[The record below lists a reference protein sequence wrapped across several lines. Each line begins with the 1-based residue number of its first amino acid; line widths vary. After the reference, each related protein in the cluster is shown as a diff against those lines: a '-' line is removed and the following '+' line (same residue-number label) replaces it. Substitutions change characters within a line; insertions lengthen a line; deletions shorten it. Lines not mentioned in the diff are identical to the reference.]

1 LSSREAR
8 AMNSLRS
15 RLILGSSLVA
25 LIPLAL
31 AMYLLSRQIESTV
44 RTQAAERLSAALGAV
59 QSQLAGDG
67 RRISER
73 LQIVARDPLLKR
85 LYLLRPAGSRDLSE
99 YLRERRVLL
108 GLDFL
113 DLADTN
119 RAVIADG
126 TGASVAADTGRVVW
140 RVDSVPGNSHYGLQ
154 IESLEGVPALALAE
168 IEAIR
173 YESDIV
179 GLLHG
184 GLVFDPGFLARL
196 ARTSGME
203 LELRDPQGRVV
214 AATVSAAGGAV
225 PAPGSVVERIERAGH
240 SYLGRSVPLEVGPPP
255 QASLVGLISTAAADR
270 TIFSLQLTSALLG
283 LLGLAIA
290 ILLGTLWSSQIS
302 RPVERLAAFSRRLA
316 HGDWDEPL
324 VIQGVREFRT
334 LVAALERMRTDLRG
348 YRDRLVISERQAA
361 WSQMAL
367 KVAHEIKNPLTPIA
381 ISVADLKRSFDL
393 KRADFP
399 KILDQAVRT
408 ISEEVET
415 LKHILE
421 EFSEFGRF
429 PPPKIEPARLAELL
443 TDLETLYAREV
454 TEGRLVF
461 SCAERDLEFPADRAQ
476 LRQAMVNLI
485 KNGLEAAGDNGRVM
499 VSASVQGGALEIVTS
514 DTGPGLTAE
523 QKAHL
528 FAPGFTT
535 KAHGSGL
542 GLTIVERIVSDHH
555 GTIAADPGPESGT
568 TFRIRLPLESR
579 T

>member
-1 LSSREAR
+1 
-8 AMNSLRS
+8 MNSLRS

-31 AMYLLSRQIESTV
+31 AMYLLSRQIEHTV
-44 RTQAAERLSAALGAV
+44 RMQAAERLSAALGGV
-59 QSQLAGDG
+59 QSQIASDG
-67 RRISER
+67 RRISEK

-85 LYLLRPAGSRDLSE
+85 LYLLRSTGSRDLSE

-113 DLADTN
+113 DLADTS
-119 RAVIADG
+119 RTVIADG
-126 TGASVAADTGRVVW
+126 SGASAAADTGRVIW
-140 RVDSVPGNSHYGLQ
+140 RVDSVPGRSNYGLR

-173 YESDIV
+173 YENDIV

-184 GLVFDPGFLARL
+184 GLAFDAGFLARL
-196 ARTSGME
+196 KQTSGMD

-214 AATVSAAGGAV
+214 VATVGSAGGT
-225 PAPGSVVERIERAGH
+225 APGRVVERIERAGH
-240 SYLGRSVPLEVGPPP
+240 SYLGRSVPLEVGPLP
-255 QASLVGLISTAAADR
+255 QASLVGLVSTAAADR
-270 TIFSLQLTSALLG
+270 TILGLQVTSALLG
-283 LLGLAIA
+283 LLGLGIA

-316 HGDWDEPL
+316 QGDWDEPL
-324 VIQGVREFRT
+324 AIKGVRELRT
-334 LVAALERMRTDLRG
+334 LVAALERMRTDLRS

-381 ISVADLKRSFDL
+381 VSVADLKRSFDL

-429 PPPKIEPARLAELL
+429 PPPRIEPTRLSELL

-461 SCAERDLEFPADRAQ
+461 SCAEREIVFPADRAQ
-476 LRQAMVNLI
+476 LRQALVNLI
-485 KNGLEAAGDNGRVM
+485 KNGLEAAGDNGRVI
-499 VSASVQGGALEIVTS
+499 VSASVRDGVLEILAS
-514 DTGPGLTAE
+514 DTGPGLSAE
-523 QKAHL
+523 QKANL
-528 FAPGFTT
+528 FVPGFTT

-568 TFRIRLPLESR
+568 TFRIRLPLEPR
-579 T
+579 K